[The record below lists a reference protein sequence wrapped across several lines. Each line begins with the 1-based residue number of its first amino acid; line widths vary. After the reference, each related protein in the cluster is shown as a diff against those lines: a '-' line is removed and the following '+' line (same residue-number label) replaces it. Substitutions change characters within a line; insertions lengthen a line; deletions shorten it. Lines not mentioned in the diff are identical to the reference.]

1 LLCEKKML
9 IKKSYKTIVLTT
21 ILQVTIFLVSA
32 QKTINTDVLVIGGGA
47 SGTAAAIQAARLGVK
62 VVLVE
67 NKNWLGGMITA
78 AGVSAFDGNHNMPS
92 GIWAEFREHLYKFY
106 GGPNKVAT
114 GWVSNTLFEP
124 RVGDSIFKYMV
135 GQEKNITVLYHTKLT
150 SVIVKNNQVTGANFL
165 NARRLKE
172 SQRFTIIA
180 KQTIDA
186 TELGEVM
193 LAAKVPFDIGLEASK
208 EIGEDAKVPFTKP
221 IIQDLTYVA
230 ILKDYGTVDKTI
242 PRPNNY
248 DSMEF
253 DGCCNE
259 FCSKPEKL
267 TSNVTAKKMLEYGKL
282 PNNKYMINWPGKGND
297 YYAPILNLSPLQQQA
312 EIQKAKE
319 KTIRFI
325 YFLQTQFGFKNL
337 GLADDEY
344 PTTDKLPLIP
354 YYRESRRLQGVVRFK
369 VQDLAKPFEQVNAL
383 YKTGVVV
390 GDYPIDHHHREN
402 TEVPKDLGFYPVPS
416 YNIPIGTLVP
426 KTMRGLIVAE
436 KSISV
441 SNVVN
446 GTTRLQ
452 PVVVLIGMAA
462 GTMAAWCVQNN
473 KQPQQ
478 INIRAVQEKLLETKA
493 YIMPYYDVRP
503 THPHFID
510 IQKIGATGMLKGKG
524 QPNAWAN
531 RTWFYPDTTVTTQ
544 EAIESITNLLP
555 QVRLGRNSDGEFLT
569 IGRAIALINQL
580 VLNPVIDDKWWNAQQ
595 LKNFDINRNIT
606 RTEWAVMLNRLYN
619 PFKKEINFLGAYK

>member
-1 LLCEKKML
+1 MQL
-9 IKKSYKTIVLTT
+9 KTIISTVFLQAA
-21 ILQVTIFLVSA
+21 ILFSSA
-32 QKTINTDVLVIGGGA
+32 QKKMQTDVLIIGGGA

-67 NKNWLGGMITA
+67 QTSWLGGMITA

-92 GIWAEFREHLYKFY
+92 GIWAEFREHIYKRY

-124 RVGDSIFKYMV
+124 HVGDSIFKYMV
-135 GQEKNITVLYHTKLT
+135 SQEKNITVLYNTKFTNVLIKN
-150 SVIVKNNQVTGANFL
+150 SQVIGANFL
-165 NARRLKE
+165 NVRRLKE
-172 SQRFTIIA
+172 SQRFTITA
-180 KQTIDA
+180 KQIIDA
-186 TELGEVM
+186 TELGNVM
-193 LAAKVPFDIGLEASK
+193 LAAKIPFDIGLEASK
-208 EIGEDAKVPFTKP
+208 EIGEAAKVPFTKP
-221 IIQDLTYVA
+221 IIQDFTYVA
-230 ILKDYGTVDKTI
+230 ILKDYGNQDKTI
-242 PRPNNY
+242 AKPNNY
-248 DSMEF
+248 DPLEF

-282 PNNKYMINWPGKGND
+282 PNGKYMINWPGKGND
-297 YYAPILNLSPLQQQA
+297 YYAPILNLSPLQQLA

-354 YYRESRRLQGVVRFK
+354 YFRESRRLQGMVRFK
-369 VQDLAKPFEQVNAL
+369 VQDLAKPFEQENPL

-416 YNIPIGTLVP
+416 YNIPIGAMVP
-426 KTMRGLIVAE
+426 KTTKGIIIAE

-452 PVVVLIGMAA
+452 PVVILIGQAA
-462 GTMAAWCVQNN
+462 GTIAAWCVQNN

-478 INIRAVQEKLLETKA
+478 INIRAVQEKLLSSKA
-493 YIMPYYDVRP
+493 YIMPYYDVKP
-503 THPHFID
+503 NDPHFID

-524 QPNAWAN
+524 EPNAWAN
-531 RTWFYPDTTVTTQ
+531 RTWFYPDSNITVN
-544 EAIESITNLLP
+544 EAIESLTPYLQ
-555 QVRLGRNSDGEFLT
+555 QVRLSRNDDPNFLT
-569 IGRAIALINQL
+569 IERAISLIQQL
-580 VLNPVIDDKWWNAQQ
+580 VLNPNVNESWWLSQQ
-595 LKNFDINRNIT
+595 LKNYDIKRNIT
-606 RTEWAVMLNRLYN
+606 RKEWAVLLNRIYN
-619 PFKKEINFLGAYK
+619 PFKKDINFLGAYN

>member
-1 LLCEKKML
+1 MTFTKKIYFTLLVAIICFV
-9 IKKSYKTIVLTT
+9 KSA
-21 ILQVTIFLVSA
+21 A
-32 QKTINTDVLVIGGGA
+32 QKTITTDVLIIGGGA
-47 SGTAAAIQAARLGVK
+47 SGTSAALQAARMGVK
-62 VVLVE
+62 VTLVE
-67 NKNWLGGMITA
+67 NTVWLGGMITA

-92 GIWAEFREHLYKFY
+92 GIWAEFREHIYKRY

-124 RVGDSIFKYMV
+124 KIGDSIFKFMV
-135 GQEKNITVLYHTKLT
+135 AQEKNITVLYNTRFTKLLL
-150 SVIVKNNQVTGANFL
+150 KNNTVTGASFL
-165 NARRLKE
+165 QTKGIKKP
-172 SQRFTIIA
+172 QQFTILA

-193 LAAKVPFDIGLEASK
+193 FAAKLPFDIGLEASK
-208 EIGEDAKVPFTKP
+208 EIGEEAKVPFSKP

-230 ILKDYGTVDKTI
+230 ILKDYGTEDKTI
-242 PRPNNY
+242 PKPENY
-248 DSMEF
+248 NPMEF

-259 FCSKPEKL
+259 FCSQPEKL

-282 PNNKYMINWPGKGND
+282 PNGKYMINWPGKGND
-297 YYAPILNLSPLQQQA
+297 YYAPILNISPIQQQQ

-337 GLADDEY
+337 GLSDDEY
-344 PTTDKLPLIP
+344 PTADKLPLIP
-354 YYRESRRLQGVVRFK
+354 YYRESRRLQGMVRFK
-369 VQDLAKPFEQVNAL
+369 VQDLAKPFEQPNPL

-416 YNIPIGTLVP
+416 YTIPIGCLVP
-426 KTMRGLIVAE
+426 KTVKGLIIAE

-441 SNVVN
+441 SNIVN

-452 PVVVLIGMAA
+452 PVVVLIGQAA
-462 GTMAAWCVQNN
+462 GTMAAWCVQN
-473 KQPQQ
+473 KKTAQE
-478 INIRAVQEKLLETKA
+478 INIRAVQEKLLENKA
-493 YIMPYYDVRP
+493 YIMPYYDVKP

-510 IQKIGATGMLKGKG
+510 IQKIGATGMLKGVG

-544 EAIESITNLLP
+544 EAIESLTIFLP
-555 QVRLGRNSDGEFLT
+555 QVRIGRNDDANLLSIE
-569 IGRAIALINQL
+569 RAISLINQL
-580 VLNPVIDDKWWNAQQ
+580 VQNPVINEQWWTSQQ
-595 LKNFDINRNIT
+595 LKNFDLKRNIT
-606 RTEWAVMLNRLYN
+606 RVEWAVMLNRTYN
-619 PFKKEINFLGAYK
+619 PFKKEINFLGTYK

>member
-1 LLCEKKML
+1 LRFF
-9 IKKSYKTIVLTT
+9 IKKTMRFNKYITLTFL
-21 ILQVTIFLVSA
+21 LQAVSFFAIA
-32 QKTINTDVLVIGGGA
+32 QKVIKTDVLIIGGGA
-47 SGTAAAIQAARLGVK
+47 SGTTAAIQAARLGAK
-62 VVLVE
+62 VILVE
-67 NKNWLGGMITA
+67 NTTWLGGMITS

-92 GIWAEFREHLYKFY
+92 GIWGEFREHIYKRY

-124 RVGDSIFKYMV
+124 RVGDSIFKQMV
-135 GQEKNITVLYHTKLT
+135 AQEKNITILYNTRFT
-150 SVIVKNNQVTGANFL
+150 SLLLKNNQVLGANLL
-165 NARRLKE
+165 NVRRLKE
-172 SQRFTIIA
+172 NQRFIVYA

-186 TELGEVM
+186 TELGE
-193 LAAKVPFDIGLEASK
+193 LIIAAKVPFDIGLEASK
-208 EIGEDAKVPFTKP
+208 EINEDAKVPFTKP

-230 ILKDYGTVDKTI
+230 ILKDYGAEDKTI
-242 PRPNNY
+242 PKPENY
-248 DSMEF
+248 NPMEF

-282 PNNKYMINWPGKGND
+282 PNGKYMINWPGKGND
-297 YYAPILNLSPLQQQA
+297 YYAPILSLSPIQQQ
-312 EIQKAKE
+312 EELQKAKA

-337 GLADDEY
+337 GIADDEY
-344 PTTDKLPLIP
+344 PTADKLPLIP
-354 YYRESRRLQGVVRFK
+354 YYRESRRLQGMVRFK
-369 VQDLAKPFEQVNAL
+369 VQDLAKPFEQPNAL

-402 TEVPKDLGFYPVPS
+402 TDVPKDLGFYPVPS
-416 YNIPIGTLVP
+416 YNIPIGSLIP
-426 KTMRGLIVAE
+426 KTIKGLIVAE

-441 SNVVN
+441 SNIVN

-452 PVVVLIGMAA
+452 PVVILIGQAA
-462 GTMAAWCVQNN
+462 GTIAAWCVQNN
-473 KQPQQ
+473 KPAQQ
-478 INIRAVQEKLLETKA
+478 VNIRNIQEKLLNSKA
-493 YIMPYYDVRP
+493 YIMPYYDVKP

-510 IQKIGATGMLKGKG
+510 IQKIGATGILKGVG

-544 EAIESITNLLP
+544 EAIESITPFLP
-555 QVRLGRNSDGEFLT
+555 QVRMGRNDDPALLT
-569 IGRAIALINQL
+569 IERAISLLNQL
-580 VLNPVIDDKWWNAQQ
+580 VLNPTINEKWWAEQQ
-595 LKNFDINRNIT
+595 LKNFDTKRNIT

-619 PFKKEINFLGAYK
+619 PFNKDINFFGAYK